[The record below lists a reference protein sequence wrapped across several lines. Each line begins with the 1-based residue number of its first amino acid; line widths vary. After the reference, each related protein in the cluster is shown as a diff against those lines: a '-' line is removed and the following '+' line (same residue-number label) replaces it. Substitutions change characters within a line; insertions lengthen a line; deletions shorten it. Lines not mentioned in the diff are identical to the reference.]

1 MSEDKAQAR
10 EPRGLVRIGE
20 EVACPK
26 MMIACQACGREFY
39 GKRSD
44 ARTCGDSCRQRL
56 RRSRQRGNRTR
67 SEARTADLSV
77 TMYSGNAPVH
87 TPARVTDKSVRVA
100 DRPTRRRLPPGVVPD
115 AKWPG
120 MYRLRLPDG
129 SLTDMVNLTRA
140 NEADRLAA
148 ISFNA
153 GLVGGAK
160 SGVGGGA

>member
-1 MSEDKAQAR
+1 
-10 EPRGLVRIGE
+10 
-20 EVACPK
+20 

-67 SEARTADLSV
+67 SETRTADLSV
-77 TMYSGNAPVH
+77 TRYSGKAPIH
-87 TPARVTDKSVRVA
+87 RRARVTDKPPRVT
-100 DRPTRRRLPPGVVPD
+100 DKPTSRRLPPGVVPD
-115 AKWPG
+115 ANWPG
-120 MYRLRLPDG
+120 IYRVRLPDG
-129 SLTDMVNLTRA
+129 SLSDMVNLTRA
-140 NEADRLAA
+140 KEANRLAA

-160 SGVGGGA
+160 IGVGGGA

>member
-1 MSEDKAQAR
+1 
-10 EPRGLVRIGE
+10 
-20 EVACPK
+20 

-44 ARTCGDSCRQRL
+44 ARTCGDNCRQRL
-56 RRSRQRGNRTR
+56 RRSRQRGDRTL

-77 TMYSGNAPVH
+77 TRYSGKVPVH
-87 TPARVTDKSVRVA
+87 IRARVTDKPARVA
-100 DRPTRRRLPPGVVPD
+100 QKSTSRRLPPGVVPD
-115 AKWPG
+115 ANWAG
-120 MYRLRLPDG
+120 MYRVRLPDG

-140 NEADRLAA
+140 KEAHRLAA

-153 GLVGGAK
+153 GLVEGAK

>member
-1 MSEDKAQAR
+1 
-10 EPRGLVRIGE
+10 
-20 EVACPK
+20 
-26 MMIACQACGREFY
+26 MMIACQACGGEFC

-56 RRSRQRGNRTR
+56 RRSRQRVDRTL

-77 TMYSGNAPVH
+77 TRYSGNAPVH
-87 TPARVTDKSVRVA
+87 TRARVTDKPARVA
-100 DRPTRRRLPPGVVPD
+100 QKSTSRRLPPGVVPD

-120 MYRLRLPDG
+120 MYRVRLPDG
-129 SLTDMVNLTRA
+129 SLSDMVNLTRA
-140 NEADRLAA
+140 NEAHRRAA